1 MISKRYVR
9 RLISLI
15 IIFLLE
21 IIEIDD
27 VICVII
33 GYAIMLIMKKNLFT
47 IKAFTVNKVYSV
59 LRRALINIIYYYVI
73 Q

>member
-59 LRRALINIIYYYVI
+59 LRRVLINIIYYYVI